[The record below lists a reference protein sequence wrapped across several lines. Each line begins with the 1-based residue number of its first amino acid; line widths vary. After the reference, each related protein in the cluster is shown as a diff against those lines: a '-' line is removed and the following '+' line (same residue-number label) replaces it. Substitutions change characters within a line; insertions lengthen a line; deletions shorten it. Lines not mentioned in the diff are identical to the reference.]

1 MPSWNELVEEV
12 QKIADPG
19 QGGVWL
25 ANKQKEWL
33 EKLSAKRSDRNV
45 LFYASGFLQKPQAA
59 PIFLQIAPE
68 DINGFMAG
76 LHGMDYSKGLTII
89 LHTPGGVTNATE
101 TIVEYL
107 HSKFVD
113 IEGIIPTYAMSA
125 GTMIS
130 LAANRLIMGKQSQ
143 LGPIDPQMPIG
154 GRTVSARAIVDQFE
168 RAKKDILADP
178 RTAALW
184 ASPLQSLGPAL
195 LIEARDAL
203 DYGESMVARW
213 LAKRHF
219 KGKPNAQELAT
230 EVASYFNRSDVH
242 KSHGRRINSDEAAA
256 QKLEV
261 IRLEDDQALQEI
273 VLTNYH
279 LATLIFEKSPCVKF
293 IMNQLGRSWVKNFAI
308 SGPSNVRTG

>member
-1 MPSWNELVEEV
+1 M
-12 QKIADPG
+12 
-19 QGGVWL
+19 
-25 ANKQKEWL
+25 
-33 EKLSAKRSDRNV
+33 

-107 HSKFVD
+107 HSKFTD
-113 IEGIIPTYAMSA
+113 IEVVIPTYAMSA

-168 RAKKDILADP
+168 QAKKDILADP

-195 LIEARDAL
+195 LMEARNAL
-203 DYGESMVARW
+203 EYGETMVARW
-213 LAKRHF
+213 LANRRF
-219 KGKPNAQELAT
+219 KGDPNAQKLAAD
-230 EVASYFNRSDVH
+230 VASYFNRSDAH
-242 KSHGRRINSDEAAA
+242 KSHGRRINCDEAAA
-256 QKLEV
+256 QKLDV
-261 IRLEDDQALQEI
+261 IKLEDDQELQEI

-279 LATLIFEKSPCVKF
+279 LATLVFAKSPCVKF
-293 IMNQLGRSWVKNFAI
+293 IMNQLGRGWVKNFVMPA
-308 SGPSNVRTG
+308 PPNAPTG

>member
-12 QKIADPG
+12 QKIADPN
-19 QGGVWL
+19 QGNAWL
-25 ANKQKEWL
+25 VAKQREWL
-33 EKLSAKRSDRNV
+33 QKLSAKRGGRNV

-89 LHTPGGVTNATE
+89 LHTPGGITNSTE

-107 HSKFVD
+107 HSKFTD
-113 IEGIIPTYAMSA
+113 IEVVIPTYAMSA

-130 LAANRLIMGKQSQ
+130 LASNRLIMGKQSQ

-168 RAKKDILADP
+168 QAKKDILADP

-195 LIEARDAL
+195 LMEARNAL
-203 DYGESMVARW
+203 DYGETMVARW

-219 KGKPNAQELAT
+219 KGNPNAQKLAT

-242 KSHGRRINSDEAAA
+242 KSHGRRINCDEAAA
-256 QKLEV
+256 QNLEV
-261 IRLEDDQALQEI
+261 IKLEDDQELQEI

-279 LATLIFEKSPCVKF
+279 LVTLVFEKTPCVKF
-293 IMNQLGRSWVKNFAI
+293 IMNQFGRCWVKNFAI
-308 SGPSNVRTG
+308 PGPPNVRT

>member
-1 MPSWNELVEEV
+1 MPSWNELVEEI
-12 QKIADPG
+12 QKIADPK
-19 QGGVWL
+19 QGNAWL
-25 ANKQKEWL
+25 VTKQREWL
-33 EKLSAKRSDRNV
+33 QKLSAKRGGWNV

-76 LHGMDYSKGLTII
+76 LHGMDYSQGLTII
-89 LHTPGGVTNATE
+89 LHTPGGITNATE

-107 HSKFVD
+107 HSKFTD
-113 IEGIIPTYAMSA
+113 IEVIIPTYAMSA

-130 LAANRLIMGKQSQ
+130 LASNRLIMGKQSQ

-168 RAKKDILADP
+168 QAKKDILADP
-178 RTAALW
+178 QTAALW

-195 LIEARDAL
+195 LMEARNAL
-203 DYGESMVARW
+203 DYGETMVARW

-219 KGKPNAQELAT
+219 QGNPNAQKLAT

-242 KSHGRRINSDEAAA
+242 KSHGRRINCDEAAA
-256 QKLEV
+256 QKLE
-261 IRLEDDQALQEI
+261 IIKPEDDQELQEI
-273 VLTNYH
+273 VLTTYH
-279 LATLIFEKSPCVKF
+279 LATLVFEKGPCVKF
-293 IMNQLGRSWVKNFAI
+293 IINQLGRGWVKNFGMPMP
-308 SGPSNVRTG
+308 SGIPTG